1 MIAAINCREKDL
13 TELLE
18 ELDQI
23 LEEAIKIALE
33 WFIEIK

>member
-1 MIAAINCREKDL
+1 MIAAINCRQKDL
-13 TELLE
+13 AELLE

-23 LEEAIKIALE
+23 LEDAIKIALE